1 MTAGRHV
8 LFGECLAGKDSC
20 MYVRIMQQK
29 SHSPV
34 PAGAGEV
41 MYVSEMGRR
50 LRPKDVWELQ

>member
-1 MTAGRHV
+1 
-8 LFGECLAGKDSC
+8 
-20 MYVRIMQQK
+20 MYVRILQQK